1 MFEGGWAKFSAI
13 LKIMTNQDFH
23 NHLQQIVNAIV
34 NGYQPER
41 IILFGSA
48 AGSDI
53 HEDSDADLA
62 VIKKTDK
69 NFYDRIG
76 EVSGLVPHGIPLDIL
91 VYTPEE
97 FEQMRT
103 DKYGYF
109 VRDEILGKGKVLYE
123 SN

>member
-1 MFEGGWAKFSAI
+1 
-13 LKIMTNQDFH
+13 MTNQDFH

-48 AGSDI
+48 VGGNI

-62 VIKKTDK
+62 VIKKTNK

-123 SN
+123 SP

>member
-1 MFEGGWAKFSAI
+1 
-13 LKIMTNQDFH
+13 MTKVQFQK
-23 NHLQQIVNAIV
+23 HLQIITKIIVDK
-34 NGYQPER
+34 YQPER

-48 AGSDI
+48 VGGNI

-62 VIKKTDK
+62 VIKKTNK